1 MKKSCSQTGIRLIL
15 AAFIVF
21 ILLLIVAL
29 VVLGYFSYEYFH
41 TPQVNCRCK
50 IGVIKRIVNGQI
62 APKNFVPYQVSLAT
76 TANGKTLQHFCS
88 GVIVNA
94 HWVLTA
100 GK

>member
-1 MKKSCSQTGIRLIL
+1 MKKACSQTGVRLIL
-15 AAFIVF
+15 AAFILFVL
-21 ILLLIVAL
+21 ILIAAL
-29 VVLGYFSYEYFH
+29 VLVGYLSYVYFY

-50 IGVIKRIVNGQI
+50 LGVISRIVNGRI

-76 TANGKTLQHFCS
+76 SGEASRHFCS

-94 HWVLTA
+94 HWILTA